1 VSSTPVDFINIFVR
15 PPGDLLYYLA
25 VIAITQASLF
35 MALGQRLR
43 RPKDRA
49 AGRYVI
55 AALGIMGSWSLLMV
69 GATFALLSGQTSD
82 AILPP
87 MERFAQLVALLVLTW
102 AFLATEPDIW
112 GRTAT
117 LVMLGLFVFVVLGYM
132 VTGVEWAGMFTRADF
147 NLTLYGIAWTA
158 APALISL
165 FAILLMLV
173 YFKYISDAPI
183 KIVFF
188 AILLIGHAG
197 AVFQMGQGSIIGDYA
212 GAVRLAFLGALI
224 ILPAVIYRNVV
235 SQLEAEI
242 EALPGLRQPQ
252 PEMKLATIDLPQVP
266 TSIPLP
272 EVQPPQLNA
281 VERESA
287 QLMRALG
294 LMLEGATPE
303 NIPER
308 IVTTTVNVLKADVG
322 ALLTVQD
329 ANYADITS
337 GLDRALNRTI
347 NSISLNLDEQPT
359 LVNAIERRAQRPL
372 YPDRNLEELR
382 DLYSRLDI
390 EPLGPTYFQPL
401 VSDKELLA
409 VLVIGMPYSEHELNE
424 SEQELLKG
432 IGIIAANLLALS
444 LKARDIAV
452 QAEGRIIQAIVQGVS
467 PDDVEE
473 SSMLAAWQ
481 ELHAE
486 LEASRAQI
494 NQLGQQV
501 TELKVELDYER
512 TRLADSME
520 DTDEGKSISQR
531 IITLN
536 TEYQQLLDERDKMAN
551 RLREAETAL
560 AGAMSSTDDGAL
572 KTLND
577 VLKRERDELQA
588 QRDRL
593 QEQLT
598 EMRQRPP
605 MPQNLQEIL
614 ERMSDERVRLEIE
627 RDTLSGKLSDI
638 EAQLTALG
646 IQEGPAGLA
655 QLIAQLYEQR
665 AELQARNETLRRER
679 DTMAG
684 ERGELEEAMR
694 NEQERGKQIQTLQT
708 EIKHLASDREA
719 VTKQREKLRAER
731 DELLAKLDTLR
742 EQYSRAAAENTGYEQ
757 ELTEEREEQKQLR
770 AQIQQ
775 LADERSYLVM
785 ERDRLLA
792 EKTTLETERD
802 QLLASVQ
809 GDRARMEQL
818 GADGVDALT
827 RMIQEMSEQR
837 SQLERQLTEVQHALA
852 SADDEIDDLRIKLN
866 AQPSVVY
873 RPDNPEVVLGMVQE
887 LRTPMTSIVGYVDL
901 LLNESVGILGEMQRK
916 FLQRVSANVTRLTAM
931 LDDLIRISFLDAG
944 RFSLFPDKIDVV
956 ELIEDAITGAS
967 NQLREKNLSVNLNLD
982 DDLPEVRADKDAI
995 SNIIGQLLTN
1005 AYLASPPRSEI
1016 RVTAK
1021 LQRANGVV
1029 NGGKHFLEDRVYVSI
1044 EDRGGGI
1051 AAEDQPRVFARKYRA
1066 ENPLIQGLGDTGVG
1080 LAIAKALVEAH
1091 GGDIW
1096 LETRPRIGSTFV
1108 FTLPLEHTPEMER

>member
-1 VSSTPVDFINIFVR
+1 MV
-15 PPGDLLYYLA
+15 
-25 VIAITQASLF
+25 
-35 MALGQRLR
+35 LGQRLR

-49 AGRYVI
+49 SGRYVI
-55 AALGIMGSWSLLMV
+55 AALSIMGAWSLLMV

-102 AFLATEPDIW
+102 VFLATEPDIW

-117 LVMLGLFVFVVLGYM
+117 LVMLGLFAAVVLGYM
-132 VTGVEWAGMFTRADF
+132 VTGVDWAGMFTRADF

-165 FAILLMLV
+165 FAILLTLI

-183 KIVFF
+183 KIVFY
-188 AILLIGHAG
+188 AIILIGHTG
-197 AVFQMGQGSIIGDYA
+197 ALIQIGQGAIVGDYS

-242 EALPGLRQPQ
+242 DALPAARPMV
-252 PEMKLATIDLPQVP
+252 PDIKTVDLPPSP
-266 TSIPLP
+266 TITAAP
-272 EVQPPQLNA
+272 EAPQLNA

-308 IVTTTVNVLKADVG
+308 IVTTTVNVLKADIG

-347 NSISLNLDEQPT
+347 TSISLNLDEQPT

-372 YPDRNLEELR
+372 YPDRNVEELR

-401 VSDKELLA
+401 VSNRELLA
-409 VLVIGMPYSEHELNE
+409 VLVIGMPYSEHELTE

-452 QAEGRIIQAIVQGVS
+452 QAEGRIIQAMVQGVP
-467 PDDVEE
+467 PDQVDE
-473 SSMLAAWQ
+473 SSVLAAWQ
-481 ELHAE
+481 DLRAE
-486 LEASRAQI
+486 LEASRGQI
-494 NQLGQQV
+494 NLLSQQV
-501 TELKVELDYER
+501 TELKIELDYER
-512 TRLADSME
+512 TRLADSLE

-536 TEYQQLLDERDKMAN
+536 TEYQQLLEERDRMAN

-560 AGAMSSTDDGAL
+560 AGATATDDVAL

-593 QEQLT
+593 QEQLA

-614 ERMSDERVRLEIE
+614 ERMSDERARLEIE
-627 RDTLSGKLSDI
+627 RDSLSSKLSDI

-655 QLIAQLYEQR
+655 QLITQLYEQR
-665 AELQARNETLRRER
+665 AELQARNEALRRER
-679 DTMAG
+679 DTMAS
-684 ERGELEEAMR
+684 ERAEHEDSMR
-694 NEQERGKQIQTLQT
+694 SEQERDKQIQTLQT

-742 EQYSRAAAENTGYEQ
+742 EQYSRAVAENTGYEQ

-775 LADERSYLVM
+775 LADERSQLVM

-792 EKTTLETERD
+792 ERMTLETERD
-802 QLLASVQ
+802 QLLASMQ

-827 RMIQEMSEQR
+827 QMVQELSEQR

-852 SADDEIDDLRIKLN
+852 AADDEIDDLRIKLN

-873 RPDNPEVVLGMVQE
+873 RPDNPDVVLGMVQE

-944 RFSLFPDKIDVV
+944 RFALFPDKIDVV

-982 DDLPEVRADKDAI
+982 DDLPEVRADRDAI

-1016 RVTAK
+1016 RVTAT
-1021 LQRANGVV
+1021 LQRADGAT

-1096 LETRPRIGSTFV
+1096 LETRPRIGSTFI

>member
-1 VSSTPVDFINIFVR
+1 VSSTPVDFINLFVR

-25 VIAITQASLF
+25 VIALTQASLF

-43 RPKDRA
+43 RPQDRSS
-49 AGRYVI
+49 GRYVI
-55 AALGIMGSWSLLMV
+55 AALSILGTWSLLLV
-69 GATFALLSGQTSD
+69 GALFAILSRQTSD

-102 AFLATEPDIW
+102 AFLSTEPDIW

-117 LVMLGLFVFVVLGYM
+117 IGMLALFGVVVLGYM
-132 VTGVEWAGMFTRADF
+132 ISGVEWAGIFTRADF
-147 NLTLYGIAWTA
+147 NLTLYGIAWTF
-158 APALISL
+158 APVLISV
-165 FAILLMLV
+165 FAILLTLI
-173 YFKYISDAPI
+173 YFRYISDAPI
-183 KIVFF
+183 KIVFY
-188 AILLIGHAG
+188 AILLIGHVG
-197 AVFQMGQGSIIGDYA
+197 ALIQIGQGNVIGDYS
-212 GAVRLAFLGALI
+212 GAVRLSFLGALI
-224 ILPAVIYRNVV
+224 ILPAVIYRTVV
-235 SQLEAEI
+235 SQLETEI
-242 EALPGLRQPQ
+242 ETASRLPKPS
-252 PEMKLATIDLPQVP
+252 EAKLVTVDLPQIEP
-266 TSIPLP
+266 QPALPDPAPALTSG
-272 EVQPPQLNA
+272 
-281 VERESA
+281 ERESA

-308 IVTTTVNVLKADVG
+308 IVSTAVNSLKADVG

-372 YPDRNLEELR
+372 YPDRNIEELR

-390 EPLGPTYFQPL
+390 EPIGPTYFQPL

-409 VLVIGMPYSEHELNE
+409 VLVIGMPYSEHELIE
-424 SEQELLKG
+424 SEAELLKG

-452 QAEGRIIQAIVQGVS
+452 QAEGRIIQAIVQGVP
-467 PDDVEE
+467 PDEVEE

-481 ELHAE
+481 DLRAE
-486 LEASRAQI
+486 LDASRTQI
-494 NQLGQQV
+494 TQLGQQV

-512 TRLADSME
+512 ARLADSLD

-536 TEYQQLLDERDKMAN
+536 TEYQQLVEERDRMAN

-560 AGAMSSTDDGAL
+560 AGAMSASDESAF
-572 KTLND
+572 KTMID
-577 VLKRERDELQA
+577 VLKRERDELQT

-593 QEQLT
+593 QEQLS

-605 MPQNLQEIL
+605 MPQNLQEVL
-614 ERMSDERVRLEIE
+614 ERMGEERAQLEIE
-627 RDTLSGKLSDI
+627 RDALSGKLTDI
-638 EAQLTALG
+638 ETQLKALG
-646 IQEGPAGLA
+646 IQEGPAGLT
-655 QLIAQLYEQR
+655 QLISQLYEQR
-665 AELQARNETLRRER
+665 AALQARNDALRRER
-679 DTMAG
+679 DTMAA
-684 ERGELEEAMR
+684 ERTQLEEAIKG
-694 NEQERGKQIQTLQT
+694 EQERGKQIQTLQT

-742 EQYSRAAAENTGYEQ
+742 EQYNRISAENTGYDQ
-757 ELTEEREEQKQLR
+757 ELTEEREEQKELR

-775 LADERSYLVM
+775 LADERSQLVM

-792 EKTTLETERD
+792 ERMTLETERD
-802 QLLASVQ
+802 QLLAGVQ

-827 RMIQEMSEQR
+827 RMIEELSQQR

-852 SADDEIDDLRIKLN
+852 AADDEIDSLRIKLN
-866 AQPSVVY
+866 AQPQVLY

-887 LRTPMTSIVGYVDL
+887 LRTPMTSVVGYVDL

-916 FLQRVSANVTRLTAM
+916 FLQRVSANVTRLAAM
-931 LDDLIRISFLDAG
+931 LDDLIRITFLDAG
-944 RFSLFPDKIDVV
+944 QFSLFPDKIDVV
-956 ELIEDAITGAS
+956 ELIEDALTGAT

-982 DDLPEVRADKDAI
+982 DDLPMVRADRDAM

-1016 RVTAK
+1016 RVTAM
-1021 LQRANGVV
+1021 LRRADGAT
-1029 NGGKHFLEDRVYVSI
+1029 NGGRHFLEDRVYVAV

-1051 AAEDQPRVFARKYRA
+1051 AAEDEPRVFARKYRA

-1080 LAIAKALVEAH
+1080 LAIAKALIEAH

-1096 LETRPRIGSTFV
+1096 LETQPRVGSIFI
-1108 FTLPLEHTPEMER
+1108 FTLPLEPTPEMER

>member
-1 VSSTPVDFINIFVR
+1 VSSTPVDFINLFVR

-43 RPKDRA
+43 RPKDRVS
-49 AGRYVI
+49 GRYVI
-55 AALGIMGSWSLLMV
+55 AALGIMGAWSLLMV
-69 GATFALLSGQTSD
+69 GAIFALLSGQTSD

-117 LVMLGLFVFVVLGYM
+117 LVMLGLFVAIVLGYM
-132 VTGVEWAGMFTRADF
+132 VTGVEWAAMFTRADF

-165 FAILLMLV
+165 FAILLTLV
-173 YFKYISDAPI
+173 YFRYISDAPL
-183 KIVFF
+183 KLVFYG
-188 AILLIGHAG
+188 ILLIGHAG
-197 AVFQMGQGSIIGDYA
+197 AVFQIGQGSIVGDYA

-242 EALPGLRQPQ
+242 EALPPARPVQPDA
-252 PEMKLATIDLPQVP
+252 ATIDLPP
-266 TSIPLP
+266 PAP
-272 EVQPPQLNA
+272 AAPPPQPPLNA

-401 VSDKELLA
+401 VSNKELLA
-409 VLVIGMPYSEHELNE
+409 VLVIGMPYSEHELTE

-452 QAEGRIIQAIVQGVS
+452 QAEGRIIQAIVQGVP
-467 PDDVEE
+467 PDEVEE

-486 LEASRAQI
+486 LEASRGQIAQ
-494 NQLGQQV
+494 LSQQV
-501 TELKVELDYER
+501 MELKVELDYER
-512 TRLADSME
+512 TRLADSLE
-520 DTDEGKSISQR
+520 DTDEGKTISQR

-536 TEYQQLLDERDKMAN
+536 TEYQQLLDERDRMAN

-593 QEQLT
+593 QEQLA

-614 ERMSDERVRLEIE
+614 ERMSDERARLEIE
-627 RDTLSGKLSDI
+627 RDTLSGKLADI

-655 QLIAQLYEQR
+655 QLISQLYEQR
-665 AELQARNETLRRER
+665 AELQVRNEALRRER
-679 DTMAG
+679 DTLAS
-684 ERGELEEAMR
+684 ERAELEEAMR
-694 NEQERGKQIQTLQT
+694 TEQERGKQIQTLQT

-719 VTKQREKLRAER
+719 ITKQREKLRAER
-731 DELLAKLDTLR
+731 DELLAKLETLR
-742 EQYSRAAAENTGYEQ
+742 EQYSRVVAENTGYEQ

-775 LADERSYLVM
+775 LADERSLLVM

-792 EKTTLETERD
+792 ERTALETERD
-802 QLLASVQ
+802 QLLASAQ
-809 GDRARMEQL
+809 GDRALMEQL
-818 GADGVDALT
+818 GADGVDALS
-827 RMIQEMSEQR
+827 RMIQELSEQR

-852 SADDEIDDLRIKLN
+852 AADDEINDLRLKLN
-866 AQPSVVY
+866 SQPSVVY
-873 RPDNPEVVLGMVQE
+873 RPDNPDVVLGMVQE

-916 FLQRVSANVTRLTAM
+916 FLQRVSANVTRLAAM

-944 RFSLFPDKIDVV
+944 RFALFPDKIDVV

-967 NQLREKNLSVNLNLD
+967 NQLREKNLSVNLNLE
-982 DDLPEVRADKDAI
+982 DDLPLVRADRDAI

-1021 LQRANGVV
+1021 LQRADGVV
-1029 NGGKHFLEDRVYVSI
+1029 NGGRHFLEDRVYVSI

-1096 LETRPRIGSTFV
+1096 LETRPRIGSTFI